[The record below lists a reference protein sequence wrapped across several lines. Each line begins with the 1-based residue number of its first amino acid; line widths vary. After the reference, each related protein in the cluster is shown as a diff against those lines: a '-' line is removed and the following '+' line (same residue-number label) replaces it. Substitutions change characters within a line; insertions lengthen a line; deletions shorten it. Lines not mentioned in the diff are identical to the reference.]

1 MTNKKMTKKDYFKM
15 LKSIDKV
22 AENDELVKFIDHEIE
37 LLDRKNSADRKLS
50 GNALA
55 NVGLKEEIIEIFQ
68 KNPAHLFTATEV
80 QKAMKDEYSNQ
91 RISALLKQLKNDG
104 KVEKIQD
111 KRKSFFKLACPSLKE
126 LNKNS

>member
-15 LKSIDKV
+15 LKGIEKV
-22 AENDELVKFIDHEIE
+22 AENAELVKFIDHEIE

-55 NVGLKEEIIEIFQ
+55 NVGLREEIIEILSRE
-68 KNPAHLFTATEV
+68 PERLFTATEV

-91 RISALLKQLKNDG
+91 RISALLKQLKEEG

-111 KRKSFFKLACPSLKE
+111 KRKSYFKLAWREIPALR
-126 LNKNS
+126 

>member
-15 LKSIDKV
+15 LKGIDKV
-22 AENDELVKFIDHEIE
+22 AENAELVKFIDHEIE
-37 LLDRKNSADRKLS
+37 LLERKNSADRKLS

-55 NVGLKEEIIEIFQ
+55 NVGLREEIIEILS
-68 KNPAHLFTATEV
+68 KKPEHLFTPTEV

-91 RISALLKQLKNDG
+91 RISALLKQLKEEG

-111 KRKSFFKLACPSLKE
+111 KRKSFFKLA
-126 LNKNS
+126 

>member
-15 LKSIDKV
+15 LKGIDKV
-22 AENDELVKFIDHEIE
+22 AENAELVKFIDHELE

-55 NVGLKEEIIEIFQ
+55 NVGLREEIIEILS
-68 KNPAHLFTATEV
+68 KNPEQLFTATEV

-91 RISALLKQLKNDG
+91 RISALLKQLKEEG

-111 KRKSFFKLACPSLKE
+111 KRKSYFKLAWNEIPALR
-126 LNKNS
+126 

>member
-15 LKSIDKV
+15 LKGIEKV
-22 AENDELVKFIDHEIE
+22 AENAELVKFIDHEIE

-55 NVGLKEEIIEIFQ
+55 NVGLREEIIEILS
-68 KNPAHLFTATEV
+68 KEPERLFTATEV

-91 RISALLKQLKNDG
+91 RISALLKQLKEEG

-111 KRKSFFKLACPSLKE
+111 KRKSYFKLAWREIPALR
-126 LNKNS
+126 

>member
-1 MTNKKMTKKDYFKM
+1 MTNKKLTKKDYFKM
-15 LKSIDKV
+15 LKGIDKV
-22 AENDELVKFIDHEIE
+22 AENAELVKFIDHEIE

-55 NVGLKEEIIEIFQ
+55 NVGLREEIIEILS
-68 KNPAHLFTATEV
+68 KNPEHLFTATEV

-91 RISALLKQLKNDG
+91 RISALLKQLKEEG

-111 KRKSFFKLACPSLKE
+111 KRKSYFKLTWREIPALR
-126 LNKNS
+126 

>member
-15 LKSIDKV
+15 LKGIDKV
-22 AENDELVKFIDHEIE
+22 AENAELVKFIDHEIE

-55 NVGLKEEIIEIFQ
+55 NVGLREEIIEILS
-68 KNPAHLFTATEV
+68 KNPEHLFTATEV

-91 RISALLKQLKNDG
+91 RVSALLKQLKEDG

-111 KRKSFFKLACPSLKE
+111 KRKSYFKLAWREIPALR
-126 LNKNS
+126 

>member
-1 MTNKKMTKKDYFKM
+1 MTNKKLTKKDYFKM
-15 LKSIDKV
+15 LKGIDKV
-22 AENDELVKFIDHEIE
+22 AENAELVKFIDHEIE

-55 NVGLKEEIIEIFQ
+55 NVELKKEIIEILSKKPEQ
-68 KNPAHLFTATEV
+68 LFTATEV

-91 RISALLKQLKNDG
+91 RISALLKQLKEDG

-111 KRKSFFKLACPSLKE
+111 KRKSFFKLAEREIPALR
-126 LNKNS
+126 

>member
-15 LKSIDKV
+15 LKGIDKV
-22 AENDELVKFIDHEIE
+22 AENAELVKFIDHEIE

-55 NVGLKEEIIEIFQ
+55 NVGLREEIIEILS
-68 KNPAHLFTATEV
+68 KNPEHLFTATEV

-91 RISALLKQLKNDG
+91 RVSALLKQLKEEG
-104 KVEKIQD
+104 KVEKIQE
-111 KRKSFFKLACPSLKE
+111 KRKSYFKLAWREIPALR
-126 LNKNS
+126 

>member
-15 LKSIDKV
+15 LKGIEKV
-22 AENDELVKFIDHEIE
+22 AENAELVKFIDHEIE

-55 NVGLKEEIIEIFQ
+55 NVGLREEIIEILS
-68 KNPAHLFTATEV
+68 KKPEHLFTATEV

-91 RISALLKQLKNDG
+91 RISALLKQLKEEG
-104 KVEKIQD
+104 KVERIQE
-111 KRKSFFKLACPSLKE
+111 KRKSYFKLAWREIPALR
-126 LNKNS
+126 

>member
-1 MTNKKMTKKDYFKM
+1 MTNKKMTKKDYFNM
-15 LKSIDKV
+15 LKGIEKV
-22 AENDELVKFIDHEIE
+22 AENAELVKFIEHEIE

-55 NVGLKEEIIEIFQ
+55 NVGLREEIIEILS
-68 KNPAHLFTATEV
+68 KNPEHLFTATEV

-91 RISALLKQLKNDG
+91 RISALLKQLKEDG

-111 KRKSFFKLACPSLKE
+111 KRKSYFKLA
-126 LNKNS
+126 